1 MIRGSIV
8 TMAMD
13 ELLKAKDITSVT
25 RITSDLSD
33 TVEFLR
39 KIAEI
44 RKKDIAD
51 ARKGY

>member
-1 MIRGSIV
+1 MIDGKIV
-8 TMAMD
+8 ADYMD
-13 ELLKAKDITSVT
+13 RMLKAKDITSVT
-25 RITSDLSD
+25 RTVCDLSD
-33 TVEFLR
+33 TTEFIR